1 MSSNGSLFDMD
12 SQLYNGT
19 LFSTKL
25 SKYSGILAF
34 LSSGEETVTSQLVRV
49 FFLFWVAYFGL
60 RCLYNVF
67 FHPLRKIPGPWMAA
81 MTSLPD
87 FWYDA
92 VKRGNYIWEI
102 QKMHEKYGTCTW
114 NSKRFYGTSKTNGIA
129 QVP

>member
-19 LFSTKL
+19 LFNTKL
-25 SKYSGILAF
+25 SKYSGSLAF
-34 LSSGEETVTSQLVRV
+34 LSTGEETVTSQLVR
-49 FFLFWVAYFGL
+49 FFILIWIAYSGL
-60 RCLYNVF
+60 RCVYNVF

-81 MTSLPD
+81 MTSFPD

-102 QKMHEKYGTCTW
+102 QKMHKKYGT
-114 NSKRFYGTSKTNGIA
+114 
-129 QVP
+129 